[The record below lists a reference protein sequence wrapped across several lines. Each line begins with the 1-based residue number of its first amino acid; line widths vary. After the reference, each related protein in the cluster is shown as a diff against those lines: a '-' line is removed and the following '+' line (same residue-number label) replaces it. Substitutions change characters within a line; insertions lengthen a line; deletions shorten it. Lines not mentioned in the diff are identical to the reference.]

1 MIQVVKRNGVSVDFH
16 PDKIQIAISKAN
28 KEVDK
33 DQQLIKKLLILLVK
47 LLRRFLVNMKILLL

>member
-33 DQQLIKKLLILLVK
+33 DLAKSIDVALNGAPINIRTK
-47 LLRRFLVNMKILLL
+47 